1 MRDTILS
8 ERMVLRGHLHRAG
21 NQRGA
26 EMAGH
31 RPPDD
36 FLAEAVD
43 DGGEIDFSLPGPDL
57 GDVADELAVGGGGGE
72 VPLDQVGDRGDV
84 GGLRGQRPGLAD
96 LAGHEAQVAHEAADE
111 LAGGLLALAGQL
123 GVDAPVPVGLVVV
136 VEDLLYLSLQVFLS
150 YRGRGQRPVFPFVVA
165 GFRHAYPQAHL
176 REGRSISRR
185 RGHIGGVLR
194 CDERVLVAHCCSD
207 AKYAATFSRK
217 VTFCRSSRTSR
228 SASRSRARSD
238 SSSGGSSPACLSRYA
253 RTQFPSVVSL
263 TPLPRATEAMD
274 RELSTTSRAA
284 SSRNSG
290 VKFFFLP
297 AIYTQPF
304 RMDPTGGP
312 QSGRLGAPQM
322 ARSAARQGNLAM
334 RIRDEL
340 GEVYADARFTAAFGV
355 RGRPGISPGQLMM
368 ASVLQFSENLT
379 DRQAAEAVRDRMTW
393 KYALG
398 LELEDPGFDAS
409 VLSEFRSRLVAGDL
423 TSLALDALLER
434 LAGLGLVRAGGRQR
448 TDSA

>member
-1 MRDTILS
+1 MSPSGRPRRFRTAETVFSKPLPAMPGTRCGPPAEAGTRLPSEDASDCNAVRCSAQYHAWPFRGWDRMRGTILS
-8 ERMVLRGHLHRAG
+8 EGMVLRSHLHRAG
-21 NQRGA
+21 NKRGA

-43 DGGEIDFSLPGPDL
+43 NGGEIDFSLPGPDL
-57 GDVADELAVGGGGGE
+57 GDIADELEVGGGGGE
-72 VPLDQVGDRGDV
+72 VPLDQVGDLGDV
-84 GGLRGQRPGLAD
+84 YGLRGQRPGLAD

-123 GVDAPVPVGLVVV
+123 GVDAPVTVGLVIV
-136 VEDLLYLSLQVFLS
+136 VEDLLDLAFQVFLS
-150 YRGRGQRPVFPFVVA
+150 FRGRGQRPVFPFVVA
-165 GFRHAYPQAHL
+165 GFRYAYPQAHL

-217 VTFCRSSRTSR
+217 LTFCRSSRTSR

-263 TPLPRATEAMD
+263 TPIPRATDTMD
-274 RELSTTSRAA
+274 RELSTTSRDA

-304 RMDPTGGP
+304 RMDLTGGP
-312 QSGRLGAPQM
+312 QSGRLGAPQ
-322 ARSAARQGNLAM
+322 
-334 RIRDEL
+334 
-340 GEVYADARFTAAFGV
+340 
-355 RGRPGISPGQLMM
+355 
-368 ASVLQFSENLT
+368 
-379 DRQAAEAVRDRMTW
+379 
-393 KYALG
+393 
-398 LELEDPGFDAS
+398 
-409 VLSEFRSRLVAGDL
+409 
-423 TSLALDALLER
+423 
-434 LAGLGLVRAGGRQR
+434 
-448 TDSA
+448 